1 MIKEGGLHFITPVW
15 GMEYTRCFVNV
26 CLPSLL
32 APGNIPSLKTDGQSI
47 YNIYTTPD
55 DLRVIQNSPAFDL
68 LRRCLPVF
76 FHPIRQEVDQTT
88 NQYFVQS
95 DCYRRGIRTA
105 DEANAGIIF
114 LNADVVVA
122 DGGIRALAKILTSG
136 KRAILALGIRL
147 NKNAVSARLLEH
159 HRSSAGAVI
168 SVKPRELAALALPNI
183 HQITKAHLFHGEGED
198 LHPAGLFWRVGNE
211 GLLAHCFH
219 LHPLVVCPK
228 VKNAP
233 FSITIDED
241 YLMASCPDKNDHYI
255 IQDSDEF
262 LACELTDEN
271 RKINGIPRTDNLR
284 EIARWAH
291 SNANGS
297 HRELIRHAIKI
308 HAGQSDLRAWSETEM
323 EAQKI
328 VEEVLGYLR
337 RDVEARCEIA
347 VNDVLRPTQG
357 DGKSAE
363 SEESFDALLAKQTR
377 LVKAFARRA
386 QDYLAIKGVFRQQ
399 LPFSILKVA
408 GALLIV
414 GAFVCL
420 RSSVRVY
427 RKTHNFLDQ
436 ISRSTRR
443 LFLV

>member
-1 MIKEGGLHFITPVW
+1 MLKGGLHFITPVW
-15 GMEYTRCFVNV
+15 GREYTRCFLNV

-32 APGNIPSLKTDGQSI
+32 APGNIPSLKSDGQCI
-47 YNIYTTPD
+47 YSIYTTPD
-55 DLRVIQNSPAFDL
+55 DLRVIQNSSAFEL

-76 FHPIRQEVDQTT
+76 FHPIRQKVDQTT

-105 DEANAGIIF
+105 DKADAGIIF
-114 LNADVVVA
+114 INADVVVA
-122 DGGIRALAKILTSG
+122 DGGIRALTRILTSG

-147 NKNAVSARLLEH
+147 NKNAVAARLLEH
-159 HRSSAGAVI
+159 HSSSAGAVI
-168 SVKPRELAALALPNI
+168 SIKPRELAALALPNI

-198 LHPAGLFWRVGNE
+198 LHPAGLFWRVGDE

-219 LHPLVVCPK
+219 LHPLVVCPT

-233 FSITIDED
+233 FSVTIDED

-271 RKINGIPRTDNLR
+271 RQIPAIPRTSNLR
-284 EIARWAH
+284 EIAKWAY
-291 SNANGS
+291 SNANTS

-308 HAGQSDLRAWSETEM
+308 HAGQSDLHAWSETER
-323 EAQKI
+323 EAQK
-328 VEEVLGYLR
+328 VVDEVLAYLR
-337 RDVEARCEIA
+337 TDVEAQSELV
-347 VNDVLRPTQG
+347 VNNVLGPRQG
-357 DGKSAE
+357 NGEGAE
-363 SEESFDALLAKQTR
+363 REESFGELLAEQTR
-377 LVKAFARRA
+377 LTTAFARRA
-386 QDYLAIKGVFRQQ
+386 QNYLVTKGVFRRQ
-399 LPFSILKVA
+399 LPFSIIKVA

-420 RSSVRVY
+420 RSSVRAY
-427 RKTHNFLDQ
+427 RKMHNFLAQ
-436 ISRSTRR
+436 ISSRR
-443 LFLV
+443 QFLE

>member
-1 MIKEGGLHFITPVW
+1 MINGGLHFITPVW
-15 GMEYTRCFVNV
+15 GREYTRCFVDV

-32 APGNIPSLKTDGQSI
+32 APGNIPSLKSEGQCV

-55 DLRVIQNSPAFDL
+55 DLMVIQNAPAFEL

-76 FHPIRQEVDQTT
+76 FHPISQKVEQIT

-95 DCYRRGIRTA
+95 DCYRRGIRAAGEA
-105 DEANAGIIF
+105 DAGIMF

-122 DGGIRALAKILTSG
+122 DGGIQGLTKILRSG

-147 NKNAVSARLLEH
+147 NKNGVTTLLLEH

-168 SVKPRELAALALPNI
+168 SVKPRELAALALPNM

-198 LHPAGLFWRVGNE
+198 MHPAGLFWRVGDE

-219 LHPLVVCPK
+219 LHPLVVCPT

-241 YLMASCPDKNDHYI
+241 YLMTSCPDTNDHYI

-262 LACELTDEN
+262 LACELTDET
-271 RKINGIPRTDNLR
+271 RKINTFPRTNDLR

-291 SNANGS
+291 FNANTS
-297 HRELIRHAIKI
+297 HRVLIRHAIKI
-308 HAGQSDLRAWSETEM
+308 HAGQSDLSAWSETEM
-323 EAQKI
+323 EAQKV
-328 VEEVLGYLR
+328 VEEVLAHLR
-337 RDVEARCEIA
+337 SDVEARSEL
-347 VNDVLRPTQG
+347 VMNNVLRPTQG
-357 DGKSAE
+357 SSEAAE
-363 SEESFDALLAKQTR
+363 REESFGELLAEQTR
-377 LVKAFARRA
+377 LAKAFARRA
-386 QDYLAIKGVFRQQ
+386 RDYLATKGVVRQQ
-399 LPFSILKVA
+399 LPFSIIKVA

-420 RSSVRVY
+420 RLSVRAY
-427 RKTHNFLDQ
+427 RKIHNFLDQ
-436 ISRSTRR
+436 IPSRK